1 MNSDVTE
8 TEWLSTDDAEK
19 LAVFIHY
26 QYRDQPVWRK
36 QGLLACACIR
46 RIWPLLT
53 DEGGRRAI
61 AIKERSSDEPVSEEE
76 HREAHSLALNA
87 WKVMADE
94 ADEGK
99 YATPLLR
106 AMPDAGLAAYHV
118 LDGDLQSVG
127 NCSDAAAC
135 FAAPS
140 DTPAWER
147 AKLAESKM
155 QVQVMHCIFGNPFRP
170 VRFERDCVTR
180 NAQQIALHIYANA
193 AYEEYPNLADSL
205 EKAGCNSQ
213 ELLSHCRS
221 GEPHVK
227 GCWVIDRVLDKA

>member
-1 MNSDVTE
+1 MITDVTE
-8 TEWLSTDDAEK
+8 AEWLSTGDAEK

-26 QYRDQPVWRK
+26 RYHDQPVWRK

-61 AIKERSSDEPVSEEE
+61 AIEERSCEEPVSEEE
-76 HREAHSLALNA
+76 HLQAHSLAKNA

-94 ADEGK
+94 AYDGK

-106 AMPDAGLAAYHV
+106 AMSDAGLAAYHV

-140 DTPAWER
+140 DTPEWKR

-170 VRFERDCVTR
+170 GRFERPWVTPNVER
-180 NAQQIALHIYANA
+180 IARRIYANA
-193 AYEEYPNLADSL
+193 AHEEYRSLADSL
-205 EKAGCNSQ
+205 EEAGCNS
-213 ELLSHCRS
+213 EEVLSHCRS
-221 GEPHVK
+221 GGPHVK
-227 GCWVIDRVLDKA
+227 GCWVVDAVLEKG

>member
-1 MNSDVTE
+1 MSSDVTE
-8 TEWLSTDDAEK
+8 AEWLSTDDSEK
-19 LAVFIHY
+19 LAFFIHY
-26 QYRDQPVWRK
+26 RYRDQPVWRK

-61 AIKERSSDEPVSEEE
+61 AIKERSSDEPVSEDEL
-76 HREAHSLALNA
+76 REAHSLALNA

-94 ADEGK
+94 ADDGK

-106 AMPDAGLAAYHV
+106 AIPDAGLAAYHV

-135 FAAPS
+135 FAAPP
-140 DTPAWER
+140 DTPEWKR

-170 VRFERDCVTR
+170 VRFELAWATPHVQRI
-180 NAQQIALHIYANA
+180 AQRIYANA
-193 AYEEYPNLADSL
+193 AHDEYPSLADSL
-205 EKAGCNSQ
+205 EAAGCNSQ
-213 ELLSHCRS
+213 EVLNHCRS
-221 GEPHVK
+221 AGLHVK
-227 GCWVIDRVLDKA
+227 GCWVVDAILEKG